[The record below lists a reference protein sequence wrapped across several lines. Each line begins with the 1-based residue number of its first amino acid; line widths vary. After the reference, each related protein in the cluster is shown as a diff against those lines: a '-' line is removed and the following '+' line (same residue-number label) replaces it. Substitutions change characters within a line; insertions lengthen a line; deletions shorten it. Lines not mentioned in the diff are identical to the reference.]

1 MNITLI
7 KQALLPKIIN
17 RSGSFFTIE
26 SVFCIP
32 LYSVVF
38 VMIKHG
44 FTQENQEPKT
54 SQPFRRK
61 QASERLE
68 RRKSD
73 ERDAEGVEELVFGGR
88 DFDRS

>member
-1 MNITLI
+1 
-7 KQALLPKIIN
+7 
-17 RSGSFFTIE
+17 
-26 SVFCIP
+26 
-32 LYSVVF
+32 
-38 VMIKHG
+38 MIKHG
-44 FTQENQEPKT
+44 FKQENQEPKT

>member
-1 MNITLI
+1 
-7 KQALLPKIIN
+7 
-17 RSGSFFTIE
+17 
-26 SVFCIP
+26 
-32 LYSVVF
+32 
-38 VMIKHG
+38 MIKHG
-44 FTQENQEPKT
+44 FKQENQEPKT

-88 DFDRS
+88 DFDRSWFSPLENF